1 MEIDIYQTAL
11 FITGI
16 VGIVTGIDLMM
27 PRESDKHW
35 HAYKLQKIQ
44 DKILGLGNI
53 DNYLK
58 REELARLLRQE
69 HDLLVN
75 IVFRERLAESV

>member
-1 MEIDIYQTAL
+1 MEIDIYQAVV
-11 FITGI
+11 GI
-16 VGIVTGIDLMM
+16 VGIITGVYLMM
-27 PRESDKHW
+27 PRESDKDW
-35 HAYKLQKIQ
+35 NAYKLQKIQ

-75 IVFRERLAESV
+75 IVFRERISTV

>member
-1 MEIDIYQTAL
+1 MEIDIYQA
-11 FITGI
+11 IVGI
-16 VGIVTGIDLMM
+16 VGIITGVYLMM

-35 HAYKLQKIQ
+35 HEYKLQKIQ
-44 DKILGLGNI
+44 SKIVGLGNI

-58 REELARLLRQE
+58 REELAQLLRQE

-75 IVFRERLAESV
+75 IVFRERIAAN